1 MKMIKIEQQIP
12 TGAIK
17 QFGQFGVPYIVGDMA
32 EKLPNGDILV
42 NITLLETGQKDLYTL
57 SSLLEDPEAE

>member
-1 MKMIKIEQQIP
+1 MKMEQQIP

-17 QFGQFGVPYIVGDMA
+17 QFGPFGVPYLVEDMA

-42 NITLLETGQKDLYTL
+42 NIMLLETGQKDIYKL

>member
-1 MKMIKIEQQIP
+1 MKIEQQIP

-17 QFGQFGVPYIVGDMA
+17 QFGPFGIKYIVEDMA

-42 NITLLETGQKDLYTL
+42 NIMLLETGQKDVYKL
-57 SSLLEDPEAE
+57 SGLLEDLDAE

>member
-1 MKMIKIEQQIP
+1 MRIEQQIP

-17 QFGQFGVPYIVGDMA
+17 QFGAFGAPYIVEDMA

-57 SSLLEDPEAE
+57 SQLLQDPEAE

>member
-1 MKMIKIEQQIP
+1 MRIEQQIP

-17 QFGQFGVPYIVGDMA
+17 QFGAFGVPYIVEDMA

-57 SSLLEDPEAE
+57 SQLLQDPEAE